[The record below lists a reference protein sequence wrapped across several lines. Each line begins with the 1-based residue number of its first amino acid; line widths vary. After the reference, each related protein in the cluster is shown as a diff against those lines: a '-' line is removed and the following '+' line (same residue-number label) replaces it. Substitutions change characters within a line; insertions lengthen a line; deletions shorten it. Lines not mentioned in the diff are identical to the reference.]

1 VAEQGS
7 SPVVAAP
14 RSDEQLGII
23 DRIPIRSIVLTAL
36 TIGLGA
42 FLVAA
47 LWRTLTLPAADRIPL
62 SVWKDLLVAG
72 VSLGAIYGLIALGYS
87 LVYGILRMI
96 NFAHGEIFMAGGMI
110 SFFLGR
116 AMAANGFMA
125 ANPWLS
131 LIILFVV
138 GAAASTALALG
149 LERIAYRPLRNAPR
163 LVPLITAIG
172 ASLLIQNSFQGFF
185 GSQNRGYPLPS
196 TLEGKVDVLGFN
208 IGKVQLLT
216 IAIGIV
222 SVIVLSLFVSRSRTG
237 RSMRAVAEDREI
249 AELMGID
256 VDRTI
261 VVTFIIGGV
270 FAGIAGVLWGLT
282 FQSVRPTMGFIPGI
296 TAFTAAVLGGIGS
309 VGGAALGGLLI
320 GVLSSTAPFL
330 LLNGFHVPSAFQLKD
345 VITFLILV
353 VVLIF
358 KPTGLLGGSDKE
370 KV

>member
-1 VAEQGS
+1 VSEQG
-7 SPVVAAP
+7 AAP
-14 RSDEQLGII
+14 AVVPRADERLGVI
-23 DRIPIRSIVLTAL
+23 DRIPVRSIVLTAL
-36 TIGLGA
+36 GIGLGA
-42 FLVAA
+42 FLLIA
-47 LWRTLTLPAADRIPL
+47 LWKTLTLPEADRLPL
-62 SVWKDLLVAG
+62 SIWKDLLVAG
-72 VSLGAIYGLIALGYS
+72 VSLGAIFGLIALGYS

-96 NFAHGEIFMAGGMI
+96 NFAHGEVFMAGGMI
-110 SFFLGR
+110 SFFVGR
-116 AMAANGFMA
+116 ALATNGYMAS
-125 ANPWLS
+125 NPWLT
-131 LIILFVV
+131 LIVLFVV
-138 GAAASTALALG
+138 GAAASTAIAVS
-149 LERIAYRPLRNAPR
+149 LERVAYRPLRNAPR

-172 ASLLIQNSFQGFF
+172 ASLLLQNSFQGFF
-185 GSQNRGYPLPS
+185 GSQTRGYPLPS
-196 TLEGKVDVLGFN
+196 TLEGKVQVLGFS

-222 SVIVLSLFVSRSRTG
+222 SVIVLSLFVSKSRTG

-261 VVTFIIGGV
+261 VITFIIGGV

-282 FQSVRPTMGFIPGI
+282 FQSVQPTMGFVPGI

-320 GVLSSTAPFL
+320 GILSSTAPFL

-345 VITFLILV
+345 IITFLILV

-358 KPTGLLGGSDKE
+358 RPTGLLGGSNKE